1 MIQFIKELKN
11 RYLSFIILVFFIII
25 ISFFYLLCF
34 NYVYPYTQIEWIK
47 TSVTVIVIRQLLSC
61 LIIFLEVV
69 FRFLSFKIQSEKL
82 YKFSR
87 VLN

>member
-34 NYVYPYTQIEWIK
+34 NYAYPYTQIEWIK
-47 TSVTVIVIRQLLSC
+47 TSVTVIAIRQLLSC